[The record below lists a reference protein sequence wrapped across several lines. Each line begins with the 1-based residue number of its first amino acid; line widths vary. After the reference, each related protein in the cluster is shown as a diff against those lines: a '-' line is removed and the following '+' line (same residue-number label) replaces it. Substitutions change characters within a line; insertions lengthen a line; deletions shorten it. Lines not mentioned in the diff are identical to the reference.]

1 MRILFVAAI
10 ATSLGVQSSQCM
22 ADEGSCVG
30 KVWNG
35 REANPELKM
44 FPPNDEVYWLVT
56 PPQDPLSSCLVPE
69 TVPMAPCVHS
79 GWCRISGT
87 YEVNY
92 GAGGPMRMF
101 RSPKIERINGRG
113 RHPSRS
119 RR

>member
-1 MRILFVAAI
+1 MRIAFVAAV
-10 ATSLGVQSSQCM
+10 ATSLGVHSSQCM

-35 REANPELKM
+35 REANPELKR

-56 PPQDPLSSCLVPE
+56 PPQDPLRSCLIPE
-69 TVPMAPCVHS
+69 TVPTAPCVHN

-87 YEVNY
+87 YEVNRD
-92 GAGGPMRMF
+92 AGGPMRMF

-113 RHPSRS
+113 RHRSPSIR
-119 RR
+119 